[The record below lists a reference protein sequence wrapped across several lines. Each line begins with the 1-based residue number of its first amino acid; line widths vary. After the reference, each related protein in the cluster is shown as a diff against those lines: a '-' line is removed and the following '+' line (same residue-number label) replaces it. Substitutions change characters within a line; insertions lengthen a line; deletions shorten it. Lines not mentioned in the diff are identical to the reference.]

1 MFDISSFLV
10 ENGIVVVVEP
20 VRDAGDVLLGDFWTG
35 PNLGTLEYKLIY
47 GGSVLMI
54 CFRS

>member
-20 VRDAGDVLLGDFWTG
+20 VRDAGDVLLGNFWTG
-35 PNLGTLEYKLIY
+35 PNLGTLDYKLIY

-54 CFRS
+54 CLRS